1 MPSKSQSILLGGVAM
16 GVVAAALSLVPIAG
30 SCLSCIAILGA
41 GALAV
46 WHYTDTYDLT
56 LTGGRGAGMG
66 ALAGIVAAIA
76 SSLLGFLLVTIG
88 VAPDPMEAMQA
99 AQANGQEMPEWL
111 LDFYSGSTFYVVG
124 LVISVVVGATAGAI
138 GGAIGAAVFKKGGET
153 PTTTPPPTEP
163 TV

>member
-1 MPSKSQSILLGGVAM
+1 M
-16 GVVAAALSLVPIAG
+16 GVVAALVSLVPVAG
-30 SCLSCIAILGA
+30 SCLSCIAVLGA

-56 LTGGRGAGMG
+56 LTGGSGAGMG
-66 ALAGIVAAIA
+66 ALAGLVAGIA
-76 SSLLGFLLVTIG
+76 SSLLSFLLVAVG
-88 VAPDPMEAMQA
+88 VAPDPMAALEA
-99 AQANGQEMPEWL
+99 AQAGGAEMPQWL
-111 LDFYSGSTFYVVG
+111 LDFYSGSTFYVVALVIG
-124 LVISVVVGATAGAI
+124 LVIGAIAGAI